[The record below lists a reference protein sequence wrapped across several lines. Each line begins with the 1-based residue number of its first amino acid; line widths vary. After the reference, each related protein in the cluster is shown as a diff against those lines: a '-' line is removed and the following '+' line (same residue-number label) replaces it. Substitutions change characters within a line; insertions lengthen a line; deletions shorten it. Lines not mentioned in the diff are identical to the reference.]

1 MIEQQQFP
9 TVTPS
14 ASPACQTSKTQHHPL
29 LPLFLLACTAILIQ
43 GYHLGVNDSEIFLP
57 AIKQIADPQL
67 YPFGAEFF
75 LTHARLSL
83 FAPIIGHS
91 ARWLHLPADL
101 AIFLWHIGS
110 VFLILIA
117 AWQIACLCFQNAR
130 ARWSSVTLLAALL
143 PIPVAGTALAI
154 ADNYLTPR
162 SLSTPLAMLAIA
174 ALLRGRRASA
184 ALLLLLTA
192 LIHPQMAV
200 YALVLCLLLSIP
212 LQHLRK
218 SHPEPK
224 PDLATRA
231 LLLAP
236 LSGSFVLRP
245 AQGIYRQVL
254 YTRTFF
260 FASQW
265 AWYEWLGAFAPL
277 AILFCLSRLHPRA
290 TLPAFHR
297 ISRALL
303 PFGAAA
309 TLIFIALSFSPRF
322 ENLVKLQPMRCFHL
336 IYIVMFLLIGG
347 LLGEYVLK
355 SHPWRWIALFLS
367 LAAGM
372 FFLDQSTYP
381 HSRHIE
387 WPLAA
392 PTNPWSEAFLWIR
405 ANTPKDAVFAID
417 PNYMAV
423 DTEDQHGFRALAERS
438 MLADNIKDSGAVTMF
453 PNLIDDWQQQ
463 QEAQRG
469 FTHFTLADYQRL
481 ASQYPVTWAVTQTPI
496 AGLDCP
502 YRNEQVAVCHIPMKN

>member
-1 MIEQQQFP
+1 MIEKQP
-9 TVTPS
+9 YP
-14 ASPACQTSKTQHHPL
+14 PATSGDFRARRQTSKTHHPL
-29 LPLFLLACTAILIQ
+29 FALFLLACTAILIQ

-57 AIKQIADPQL
+57 AIKQVADPQL

-91 ARWLHLPADL
+91 ARWLHLPTDL

-117 AWQIACLCFQNAR
+117 AWQITCLCFQSIR
-130 ARWSSVTLLAALL
+130 ARWSSVVLLAALL

-154 ADNYLTPR
+154 SDNYLTPR
-162 SLSTPLAMLAIA
+162 SLSTPFAMLAIA
-174 ALLRGRRASA
+174 SLLSGRRATA
-184 ALLLLLTA
+184 AVWLLLTV

-200 YALVLCLLLSIP
+200 YAFVLLAFLSIP
-212 LQHLRK
+212 LQRIRTPHA
-218 SHPEPK
+218 EPK
-224 PDLATRA
+224 PALATHA
-231 LLLAP
+231 LFLVPIA
-236 LSGSFVLRP
+236 GSFALQP

-254 YTRTFF
+254 HTRTFF

-265 AWYEWLGAFAPL
+265 AWYEWLGVVAPV
-277 AILFCLSRLHPRA
+277 AILFCLSRLHPRG
-290 TLPAFHR
+290 TLPAFQQV
-297 ISRALL
+297 SRALI
-303 PFGAAA
+303 PFGLAA
-309 TLIFIALSFSPRF
+309 TVIFIALSSSPSF

-336 IYIVMFLLIGG
+336 IYIVMFLLLGG

-355 SHPWRWIALFLS
+355 THSWRWVALFLP

-372 FFLDQSTYP
+372 FFMDRSTYP

-387 WPLAA
+387 WPLSA
-392 PTNPWSEAFLWIR
+392 PTDPWSSAFLWIR
-405 ANTPKDAVFAID
+405 ANTPKNTVFAID
-417 PNYMAV
+417 PNYMAIH
-423 DTEDQHGFRALAERS
+423 TEDQHGFRALAERS

-453 PNLIDDWQQQ
+453 PTLVNDWQQQ

-481 ASQYPVTWAVTQTPI
+481 ATQYPVTWAVIQNPI
-496 AGLDCP
+496 PGLDCP
-502 YRNEQVAVCHIPMKN
+502 YRNNEVAVCHIPTPN

>member
-1 MIEQQQFP
+1 MIKHQHYP
-9 TVTPS
+9 
-14 ASPACQTSKTQHHPL
+14 PADKQTSRIQHPL
-29 LPLFLLACTAILIQ
+29 LPLFLLACVAILIQ

-57 AIKQIADPQL
+57 AIKQVADPQL
-67 YPFGAEFF
+67 YPFGSEFF

-91 ARWLHLPADL
+91 ARWLHLSTDL

-117 AWQIACLCFQNAR
+117 AWQLACLCFQSAR
-130 ARWSSVTLLAALL
+130 ARWSSVVLLAALL

-154 ADNYLTPR
+154 SDNYLTPR

-174 ALLRGRRASA
+174 SLLRGRRSTA
-184 ALLLLLTA
+184 AVWLLLTA
-192 LIHPQMAV
+192 LIHPQMAIYAFV
-200 YALVLCLLLSIP
+200 LLIFLSNPLQRLRKPHAEPKQALV
-212 LQHLRK
+212 
-218 SHPEPK
+218 
-224 PDLATRA
+224 TRA

-236 LSGSFVLRP
+236 ISSSFALQP
-245 AQGIYRQVL
+245 AQGVYRQVL

-260 FASQW
+260 FASLW
-265 AWYEWLGAFAPL
+265 TWYEWLGVFAPL
-277 AILFCLSRLHPRA
+277 AILFLFTRLHPRA

-297 ISRALL
+297 LSRVLV
-303 PFGAAA
+303 PFGMAA
-309 TLIFIALSFSPRF
+309 TLIFIALSSSPRF

-336 IYIVMFLLIGG
+336 IYIVMFLFIGG
-347 LLGEYVLK
+347 LLGEYLLK
-355 SHPWRWIALFLS
+355 NRFWRWAALFLP

-372 FFLDQSTYP
+372 FLLDQSAYP

-392 PTNPWSEAFLWIR
+392 PRNPWSEAFLWIR
-405 ANTPKDAVFAID
+405 TNTPKDAVFAIN
-417 PNYMAV
+417 PNYMAI

-453 PNLIDDWQQQ
+453 PSLVNDWQQQ
-463 QEAQRG
+463 QQAQRG

-481 ASQYPVTWAVTQTPI
+481 ASQYPVTWAVIENPI
-496 AGLDCP
+496 PGLDCP
-502 YRNEQVAVCHIPMKN
+502 YRNDEVAVCRIPR

>member
-1 MIEQQQFP
+1 MIPQQQHP
-9 TVTPS
+9 
-14 ASPACQTSKTQHHPL
+14 PAQKQTSKIRHPL
-29 LPLFLLACTAILIQ
+29 LSLFLLACAAILIQ

-57 AIKQIADPQL
+57 AIKQVAAPQL

-117 AWQIACLCFQNAR
+117 AWQLACLCFQSAR
-130 ARWSSVTLLAALL
+130 ARWSSVILLAALL
-143 PIPVAGTALAI
+143 PVPVAGTALAI
-154 ADNYLTPR
+154 SDNYLTPR
-162 SLSTPLAMLAIA
+162 SLSTPLAMLAVA
-174 ALLRGRRASA
+174 SLLRGQRGPASIW
-184 ALLLLLTA
+184 LVLTA

-200 YALVLCLLLSIP
+200 YAFALCLFLSIP
-212 LQHLRK
+212 LERFRK
-218 SHPEPK
+218 TSAETK
-224 PDLATRA
+224 ESLATPA
-231 LLLAP
+231 LLLATTP
-236 LSGSFVLRP
+236 SSFALQP
-245 AQGIYRQVL
+245 AHGIYRQVL

-260 FASQW
+260 FAQLW
-265 AWYEWLGAFAPL
+265 AWQEWLGVFAPL
-277 AILFCLSRLHPRA
+277 TILFWFSRLHPRA
-290 TLPAFHR
+290 TLPAFQR
-297 ISRALL
+297 LSRALV
-303 PFGAAA
+303 PFGLAA
-309 TLIFIALSFSPRF
+309 TLVFVALSSSPRF

-347 LLGEYVLK
+347 LLGEYLLK
-355 SHPWRWIALFLS
+355 SHPLRWAALFLP

-372 FFLDQSTYP
+372 FFMDRSTYP

-387 WPLAA
+387 WPLA
-392 PTNPWSEAFLWIR
+392 PPLNPWSQAFLWIR

-417 PNYMAV
+417 PNYMAI

-453 PNLIDDWQQQ
+453 PSLVDHWQQQ

-469 FTHFTLADYQRL
+469 ITHFTLADYQRL
-481 ASQYPVTWAVTQTPI
+481 ASQYPVTWAVVQNPI
-496 AGLDCP
+496 PGLDCP
-502 YRNEQVAVCHIPMKN
+502 YRNDEVAVCRIPH